1 MSDNSHPGAGG
12 GPPAASLAEM
22 VSDSSAPPLR
32 QSFSAE
38 TCTKIF
44 VLGGLFVAMNLW
56 QFTDYL
62 LPKWRNDPNW
72 SHGFLIPLFSLYL
85 LYSSRHAWL
94 TARRRGSAWGLLIL
108 IAGVIVTLVGV
119 YPVQM
124 AWASHMGMIVA
135 LFGLVWYT
143 AGAGV
148 IRATWLPILF
158 LVFAMPIPEGLY
170 GRIALP
176 LQEIAAAGA
185 EAFMRL
191 IGANVHLIENSST
204 LEVVSVSQRRYMLTV
219 AEACAGMRLLMA
231 FMALGVAMAYL
242 DEKPIWQRVTLV
254 IMGVPIAVLCNVI
267 RVIITCWM
275 YLIDEESMGKGF
287 MHEFTGLVMLIPA
300 LLMLLGLSMLLRRLV
315 VEEDSDESDES
326 GKLGAGAEG
335 VKA

>member
-108 IAGVIVTLVGV
+108 IAGVVGLNIVGDYLLTPRVVGQKV
-119 YPVQM
+119 GLHPLAVIFALLAGGALLGILGMVLAIPVAASVKVILYQFYPD
-124 AWASHMGMIVA
+124 
-135 LFGLVWYT
+135 LFKSS
-143 AGAGV
+143 AQA
-148 IRATWLPILF
+148 A
-158 LVFAMPIPEGLY
+158 
-170 GRIALP
+170 
-176 LQEIAAAGA
+176 QAAAG
-185 EAFMRL
+185 
-191 IGANVHLIENSST
+191 
-204 LEVVSVSQRRYMLTV
+204 
-219 AEACAGMRLLMA
+219 
-231 FMALGVAMAYL
+231 
-242 DEKPIWQRVTLV
+242 D
-254 IMGVPIAVLCNVI
+254 VPP
-267 RVIITCWM
+267 
-275 YLIDEESMGKGF
+275 E
-287 MHEFTGLVMLIPA
+287 
-300 LLMLLGLSMLLRRLV
+300 
-315 VEEDSDESDES
+315 
-326 GKLGAGAEG
+326 
-335 VKA
+335 